1 MVGLTLGYAAFVC
14 NGHRTNPRLLRHEFR
29 HVCQYETAGSISAF
43 LPIYLGQIVQF
54 GYQDAPFEQNACT
67 CPRSMFLCS
76 TRWLPKFGNTARPTG
91 ARLCHNASM
100 TTILFRIIQQ
110 DLSYAI
116 EVTKGDVAPYTVS
129 GFKTAAEAEAWVAD
143 RQFATKVGDRWER
156 LPDPDRRY

>member
-1 MVGLTLGYAAFVC
+1 MRPLVRSAHFC
-14 NGHRTNPRLLRHEFR
+14 R
-29 HVCQYETAGSISAF
+29 SISARSCSLAIRM
-43 LPIYLGQIVQF
+43 LPSNRMHVPTKHDPLLYPLLAKVRNI
-54 GYQDAPFEQNACT
+54 
-67 CPRSMFLCS
+67 
-76 TRWLPKFGNTARPTG
+76 ARPTG
-91 ARLCHNASM
+91 APLCHNASM
-100 TTILFRIIQQ
+100 TTILFRIVQQ